1 MKSLRLGSPAKLNLY
16 LKVLFK
22 RPDGFHE
29 LRTVFERIDLKDQLE
44 FFSHQRG
51 QIQIKCN
58 HPQVPTGPQNLVYRA
73 ARLLQT
79 TCGVT
84 HGVAVHIDKRIPVA
98 AGLAGGSSNA
108 ATTLMALNKL
118 WRLGL
123 RHDDLVALAGQLGSD
138 VAFFLYDCPW
148 ALGEGR
154 GEKIR
159 PLDINQRFWHIL
171 VTPKRKMLTP
181 QVYGALNLK
190 LTNKKDDANILI
202 HYLKEKDINN
212 IISFLSND
220 LEQSILALAPGLG
233 FVVERLK
240 GLGVKGV
247 SFSGSGPSVFGL
259 LGSKGEAENLC
270 TVLKKRYSQ
279 VFAVRTC

>member
-1 MKSLRLGSPAKLNLY
+1 MKSLRLSSPAKLNLY

-29 LRTVFERIDLKDQLE
+29 LRTVFERIDLKDELE
-44 FFSHQRG
+44 FFPHQNG

-73 ARLLQT
+73 VRLLQM

-123 RHDDLVALAGQLGSD
+123 RHDELAGLAGQLGSD

-154 GEKIR
+154 GEKIT

-181 QVYGALNLK
+181 KVYGAMNLK

-220 LEQSILALAPGLG
+220 LEQSILTIAPGLG
-233 FVVERLK
+233 SVVKRIK

-247 SFSGSGPSVFGL
+247 SFSGSGPSVYGL
-259 LGSKGEAENLC
+259 LSSKGEAEYLC